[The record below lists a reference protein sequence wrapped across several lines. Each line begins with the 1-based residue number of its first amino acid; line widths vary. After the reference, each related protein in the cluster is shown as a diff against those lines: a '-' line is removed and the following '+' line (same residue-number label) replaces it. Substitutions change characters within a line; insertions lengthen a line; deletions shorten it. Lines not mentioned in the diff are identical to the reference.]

1 MKRSVKVLLVILA
14 IVLTAVLTCFGTC
27 LYLTAN
33 WTPAVSADP
42 VAAKIEELSAYVDR
56 YFIDDYDTDAM
67 VAAAA
72 DGAAEAFVTATGDR
86 WSYYVSAE
94 DMEAHNEQLYNA
106 YVGVGI
112 TILEVEDGFQVT
124 SVSEG
129 GPADQAGVRV
139 GDLLIEVESQNVVG
153 LGLDGTRD
161 LVRGE
166 EGTQV
171 QACFL
176 RDGQRLEVTMTRA
189 SIISDVATGELL
201 EDGIGLV
208 TIANFDYHCAE
219 QTLDAI
225 QSLLDQGAKAL
236 IFDVRFNP
244 GGLKDEMVEVLDVLL
259 PEGDIFRSLDYD
271 GREEVDRS
279 DADCLE
285 LPMAVLVNEDSYS
298 AAEFF
303 AAALQ
308 EYGVATVVGTQT
320 CGKGNFQYTFELSDG
335 SAVALSVGKYF
346 TPNGRSLTDV
356 GVTPDVVADMDDDDY
371 YSRYVG
377 VLEPEDDGQLQAALE
392 AMRKKIS

>member
-14 IVLTAVLTCFGTC
+14 IVLTAVLTYFGTC

-139 GDLLIEVESQNVVG
+139 GDLLIEVEGRNVVG

-201 EDGIGLV
+201 EGSIGLV
-208 TIANFDYHCAE
+208 TIYNFDYHCAE

-259 PEGDIFRSLDYD
+259 PEGNIFRSLDYD

-356 GVTPDVVADMDDDDY
+356 GVTPDVVVDMDDDDY
-371 YSRYVG
+371 YSLYVG

-392 AMRKKIS
+392 AMRQKIS